1 MLDLTVNILEK
12 FIAGLQLTGQ
22 IESLNRSSQTTTLVL
37 ADDSETYH
45 LREKMNVI
53 VNGTSYKVESFV
65 KDEQITVEGVIKQ
78 ATEYQI
84 PNPFYYH
91 GTPLMTNAQINGRK
105 PKQFPMIYLYEILR
119 ERDKR
124 INSSI
129 ARESDLRL
137 FFLDTANFE
146 DWNTDDHYS
155 KRLVGLNCL
164 VDFFIKALRKD
175 RCQFEVFETDFT
187 RINHVN
193 WGVFKDNKGHET
205 RLFDEKCTGV
215 ELSFTL
221 PLKNCLK

>member
-12 FIAGLQLTGQ
+12 FIASFALTGS
-22 IESLNRSSQTTTLVL
+22 ITNLNRSQQSTTLVL
-37 ADDSETYH
+37 APESETYH
-45 LREKMNVI
+45 LRESMNLLVDG
-53 VNGTSYKVESFV
+53 VSCKVLSFV
-65 KDEQITVEGVIKQ
+65 KDKEVTVEGVIKQ
-78 ATEYQI
+78 ASTYQV

-91 GTPLMTNAQINGRK
+91 GTPIMTNAQINGKK

-146 DWNTDDHYS
+146 DWNTDEHYS

-164 VDFFIKALRKD
+164 VDYFIDTARKN
-175 RCQFEVFETDFT
+175 RCQFELFETDFT

-205 RLFDEKCTGV
+205 KLFDEQCTGV

>member
-22 IESLNRSSQTTTLVL
+22 IESLSLSSDSTVLTLAPDSQT
-37 ADDSETYH
+37 YQ
-45 LREKMNVI
+45 LRENMNLI
-53 VNGTSYKVESFV
+53 VDGKGYKVLSFI
-65 KDEQITVEGVIKQ
+65 KDEEVTVEGVIKQ
-78 ATEYQI
+78 ASEYQV

-91 GTPLMTNAQINGRK
+91 GTPLMTNAQINGQK
-105 PKQFPMIYLYEILR
+105 PKQFPMIYLYEILK

-146 DWNTDDHYS
+146 DWNTDDYYS
-155 KRLVGLNCL
+155 RRLIGLNCL
-164 VDFFIKALRKD
+164 VDFFEEALKKD
-175 RCQFEVFETDFT
+175 RCQFELFETDFN

-193 WGVFKDNKGHET
+193 WGVFKDNKGHESK
-205 RLFDEKCTGV
+205 LFDERCTGV

-221 PLKNCLK
+221 PIKNCLK

>member
-12 FIAGLQLTGQ
+12 FIAGLELTGTV
-22 IESLNRSSQTTTLVL
+22 ESLNRTATSTTLIL
-37 ADDSETYH
+37 APDSETYH
-45 LREKMNVI
+45 LREKMTVI
-53 VNGTSYKVESFV
+53 VDGKSYEVISFE
-65 KDEQITVEGVIKQ
+65 KDKQITVEGLIKQ
-78 ATEYQI
+78 ASEYQV
-84 PNPFYYH
+84 PNPFYFH
-91 GTPLMTNAQINGRK
+91 GTPIMTNTQINGAK
-105 PKQFPMIYLYEILR
+105 PKKFPMIYLYEILR
-119 ERDKR
+119 EREKR

-164 VDFFIKALRKD
+164 VDIFIEKAREN
-175 RCQFEVFETDFT
+175 RCQFELYETDFT

-193 WGVFKDNKGHET
+193 WGVFKDNRGHET
-205 RLFDEKCTGV
+205 KIFDEPCTGV

-221 PLKNCLK
+221 PLKNCFK